1 MAVPANCSQYVSA
14 KVNTLNFMTIISTC
28 MNRLDGKAV
37 GNLSMC
43 VEIKSLMQAIPRRV
57 SILVYMA
64 VASAVNINA
73 SSGIVR
79 AFSSAII
86 VVEFLTNDLT
96 NGRSSFILKSSHVEK
111 IARKLLE
118 LLTTGLKV
126 TGVLCTLGSP

>member
-1 MAVPANCSQYVSA
+1 
-14 KVNTLNFMTIISTC
+14 
-28 MNRLDGKAV
+28 
-37 GNLSMC
+37 
-43 VEIKSLMQAIPRRV
+43 
-57 SILVYMA
+57 MA
-64 VASAVNINA
+64 VASAVKINA

-79 AFSSAII
+79 AFNSVII
-86 VVEFLTNDLT
+86 VVEFLTKDLT